1 MKKGELTAKIG
12 EAFEGYDFRDF
23 EVKFLNHDPVKGT
36 LTLRVQQMYEYVE
49 VTFAN
54 LEKLSTICGTTSIDV
69 GEKDARGGCESCDYG
84 SCYMVDFHLKNFW
97 MPLEE
102 DDPKENTKRR

>member
-1 MKKGELTAKIG
+1 MKKSELASKI
-12 EAFEGYDFRDF
+12 EAVFESGWGDI
-23 EVKFLNHDPVKGT
+23 EVKFLDHDPAQGT

-54 LEKLSTICGTTSIDV
+54 LEKLSNICETTSIDV
-69 GEKDARGGCESCDYG
+69 GEKVAYGGCETCDYG

-102 DDPKENTKRR
+102 DQMKENKKRR